1 MTLPFEPRAGSR
13 RARDTFPVEVLLL
26 LVRAAVYVAAV
37 ATVLVS
43 GSSAPEAREVT
54 AAARLP
60 VGEPPHPWL
69 VPALVTL
76 LVLGLV
82 VDLAGRVRQWR

>member
-1 MTLPFEPRAGSR
+1 MTLRFDPHAGSR
-13 RARDTFPVEVLLL
+13 RTRDTLLVEVLLL
-26 LVRAAVYVAAV
+26 VVRTVVYVTAV

-43 GSSAPEAREVT
+43 GGSAPEAREVT
-54 AAARLP
+54 AAARL
-60 VGEPPHPWL
+60 VAGEPPHPWL